1 MQQKKNQVHYHSP
14 ATYHKTFATTCNR
27 PNNPETP
34 IGATANVTGVTSP
47 EKYITSI
54 FETLSL
60 LPSIVKQDIRKFH
73 ALFTR

>member
-54 FETLSL
+54 F
-60 LPSIVKQDIRKFH
+60 
-73 ALFTR
+73 